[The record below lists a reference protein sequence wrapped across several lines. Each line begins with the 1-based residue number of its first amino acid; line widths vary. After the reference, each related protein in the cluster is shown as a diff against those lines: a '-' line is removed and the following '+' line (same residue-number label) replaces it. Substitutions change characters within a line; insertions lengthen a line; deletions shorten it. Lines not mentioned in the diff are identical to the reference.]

1 MDYGSKAEATVV
13 QMSDQGTFRQAGRHG
28 LPGCFSCLPAGRLVL
43 LSLSKDL
50 QKQKRTNEKFRFFAY
65 AQNDKRDLSLSK
77 DMQKQKR
84 TNEKLDSSP
93 AFSVIRMTKRSD

>member
-50 QKQKRTNEKFRFFAY
+50 QKQKRTNEK
-65 AQNDKRDLSLSK
+65 
-77 DMQKQKR
+77 
-84 TNEKLDSSP
+84 LDSSP

>member
-28 LPGCFSCLPAGRLVL
+28 LPFSFS
-43 LSLSKDL
+43 SLAP
-50 QKQKRTNEKFRFFAY
+50 NEKSV
-65 AQNDKRDLSLSK
+65 LSLSK